1 MTIRNELID
10 ELLAGQDP
18 SSVMRQDG
26 LLGELKKALL
36 NRLMA
41 AEFEHHLTEDRAL
54 GEGRNH
60 RNGSTRKRVLTDD
73 SHVEVTIPRD
83 REARFDPVLIG
94 KYQRRLPGFDDKV
107 ISLYTR
113 GMSTREIQGHLE
125 EIYGAEV
132 SPQLISTVTD
142 AVAAEVAEWQS
153 RPLEPLYPVMFFDA
167 IRVKVRDQGTVCNK
181 AVYLA
186 LGITTD
192 GRKHILGLWIDPNEG
207 AKFWLRIVN
216 ELRNRGVKDILIAVV
231 DGLKGFPE
239 AINAAFPQPSADY
252 STGFAG
258 GTLSRLRPGANLH
271 RASAAQRPGLRVL
284 AGPQAGR
291 WRAEADLPRTSVA
304 CSVAYSRC
312 RKAGAGCLRSRP
324 VGSEIRR
331 DRTFMATAMGSGDPV
346 LRLPARGASDHL
358 HHQCNREPQQHTAHR
373 RSQPRTLPHR
383 RGCDQTAV
391 FGLAPCEQ
399 QLEEC
404 STRMDRRHD
413 AVRHHVR
420 RSVQRRVEG
429 SSETDTSHK
438 ISDRPRDRGQAH
450 EQETA
455 NALE

>member
-18 SSVMRQDG
+18 ASVMRQDG

-41 AEFEHHLTEDRAL
+41 AEFEHHLAQERAS

-73 SHVEVTIPRD
+73 SHVEITIPRD

-167 IRVKVRDQGTVCNK
+167 LRVRIRDQGTVCNK

-186 LGITTD
+186 LGITPD

-239 AINAAFPQPSADY
+239 AINAAFPQTLVQTCIVHLLRNALAYVSWQDRKQVVAALKPIYQAPTADAALLALDAFAAGPWGKKY
-252 STGFAG
+252 AAIAPLWRRQWDQVIPFFAFPPEVRRIIYTTNAIESLNSTLRTAVR
-258 GTLSRLRPGANLH
+258 SRGHFPTDEAAIKLLYLVLRRTGKTWKN
-271 RASAAQRPGLRVL
+271 AQREWTAAMTQFAIMFGDRF
-284 AGPQAGR
+284 
-291 WRAEADLPRTSVA
+291 SV
-304 CSVAYSRC
+304 
-312 RKAGAGCLRSRP
+312 
-324 VGSEIRR
+324 E
-331 DRTFMATAMGSGDPV
+331 
-346 LRLPARGASDHL
+346 
-358 HHQCNREPQQHTAHR
+358 
-373 RSQPRTLPHR
+373 
-383 RGCDQTAV
+383 
-391 FGLAPCEQ
+391 
-399 QLEEC
+399 
-404 STRMDRRHD
+404 
-413 AVRHHVR
+413 
-420 RSVQRRVEG
+420 
-429 SSETDTSHK
+429 
-438 ISDRPRDRGQAH
+438 
-450 EQETA
+450 
-455 NALE
+455 

>member
-26 LLGELKKALL
+26 LLGDLKKALL

-41 AEFEHHLTEDRAL
+41 AEFEHHLSQDRAA
-54 GEGRNH
+54 GTGANH

-73 SHVEVTIPRD
+73 SHVDVTIPRD

-132 SPQLISTVTD
+132 SPQLISTITD
-142 AVAAEVAEWQS
+142 AVTVEVAEWQS

-167 IRVKVRDQGTVCNK
+167 IRVKVRDQGTVSNK

-186 LGITTD
+186 LGITPD

-216 ELRNRGVKDILIAVV
+216 ELRNRGVRDILIAVV

-239 AINAAFPQPSADY
+239 AINAAFPHTLVQTCIVHLLRNALAYVSWQDRRQVVAALKPIYQAPTADAALVALGDFESGPWGKKY
-252 STGFAG
+252 PAIAPLWRRQWEQVIPFFAFPPEVRRIIYTTNAIESLNSTLRTAIR
-258 GTLSRLRPGANLH
+258 SRGHFPTDEAALKLLYLVLRGVSKDWKN
-271 RASAAQRPGLRVL
+271 AQREWTAAMTQFAIMFGERF
-284 AGPQAGR
+284 
-291 WRAEADLPRTSVA
+291 SV
-304 CSVAYSRC
+304 
-312 RKAGAGCLRSRP
+312 
-324 VGSEIRR
+324 E
-331 DRTFMATAMGSGDPV
+331 
-346 LRLPARGASDHL
+346 
-358 HHQCNREPQQHTAHR
+358 
-373 RSQPRTLPHR
+373 
-383 RGCDQTAV
+383 
-391 FGLAPCEQ
+391 
-399 QLEEC
+399 
-404 STRMDRRHD
+404 
-413 AVRHHVR
+413 
-420 RSVQRRVEG
+420 
-429 SSETDTSHK
+429 
-438 ISDRPRDRGQAH
+438 
-450 EQETA
+450 
-455 NALE
+455 

>member
-41 AEFEHHLTEDRAL
+41 AEFEHHLTEDRAC
-54 GEGRNH
+54 GDGKNH
-60 RNGSTRKRVLTDD
+60 RNGSTRKRVLTGD
-73 SHVEVTIPRD
+73 SHVEVTVPRD

-142 AVAAEVAEWQS
+142 AVTAEVAEWQS

-167 IRVKVRDQGTVCNK
+167 LRVKVRDQGTVCNK

-186 LGITTD
+186 LGITPD

-239 AINAAFPQPSADY
+239 AINAAFPQTLVQTCIVHLLRNALAYVSWQDRRQVVAALKPIYQAPTAEAALVALDAFEAGEWGRKYAAIAPIWRRQWDQVIPFFAFPPEVRRIIYTTNAIESLNSTLRSAVR
-252 STGFAG
+252 
-258 GTLSRLRPGANLH
+258 SRGHFPTDEAAVKLLYLVLRNVAKDWKN
-271 RASAAQRPGLRVL
+271 AQREWTAAMTQFAIMFGDRFS
-284 AGPQAGR
+284 
-291 WRAEADLPRTSVA
+291 AE
-304 CSVAYSRC
+304 
-312 RKAGAGCLRSRP
+312 
-324 VGSEIRR
+324 
-331 DRTFMATAMGSGDPV
+331 
-346 LRLPARGASDHL
+346 
-358 HHQCNREPQQHTAHR
+358 
-373 RSQPRTLPHR
+373 
-383 RGCDQTAV
+383 
-391 FGLAPCEQ
+391 
-399 QLEEC
+399 
-404 STRMDRRHD
+404 
-413 AVRHHVR
+413 
-420 RSVQRRVEG
+420 
-429 SSETDTSHK
+429 
-438 ISDRPRDRGQAH
+438 
-450 EQETA
+450 
-455 NALE
+455 

>member
-1 MTIRNELID
+1 
-10 ELLAGQDP
+10 
-18 SSVMRQDG
+18 MRQDG

-41 AEFEHHLTEDRAL
+41 AEFDHHLAEERAS

-142 AVAAEVAEWQS
+142 AVTTQVAEWQS

-186 LGITTD
+186 LGITPD

-216 ELRNRGVKDILIAVV
+216 ELRNRGVQDILIAVV

-239 AINAAFPQPSADY
+239 AINAAFPQTLVQTCIVHLLRNALAYVSWQDRKQVVAALKPIYQAPTADAARLALDAFEAGPWGRKY
-252 STGFAG
+252 AAIAPLWRRQWDQVIPFFAFPPEVRRIIYTTNAIESLNSTLRTAVR
-258 GTLSRLRPGANLH
+258 SRGHFPTDEAAIKLLYLVLRRTEKNWKN
-271 RASAAQRPGLRVL
+271 AQREWTAAMTQFAIMFGDRF
-284 AGPQAGR
+284 
-291 WRAEADLPRTSVA
+291 SV
-304 CSVAYSRC
+304 
-312 RKAGAGCLRSRP
+312 
-324 VGSEIRR
+324 
-331 DRTFMATAMGSGDPV
+331 D
-346 LRLPARGASDHL
+346 
-358 HHQCNREPQQHTAHR
+358 
-373 RSQPRTLPHR
+373 
-383 RGCDQTAV
+383 
-391 FGLAPCEQ
+391 
-399 QLEEC
+399 
-404 STRMDRRHD
+404 
-413 AVRHHVR
+413 
-420 RSVQRRVEG
+420 
-429 SSETDTSHK
+429 
-438 ISDRPRDRGQAH
+438 
-450 EQETA
+450 
-455 NALE
+455 

>member
-18 SSVMRQDG
+18 ASVMRTDG

-41 AEFEHHLTEDRAL
+41 AEFDHHMTLDRSA
-54 GEGRNH
+54 GEGTNH

-73 SHVEVTIPRD
+73 SHVEVTVPRD

-142 AVAAEVAEWQS
+142 AVTAEVAEWQS
-153 RPLEPLYPVMFFDA
+153 RPLEPLYPVVFFDA
-167 IRVKVRDQGTVCNK
+167 IRVKVRDQGSVCNK

-186 LGITTD
+186 LGIAPD

-239 AINAAFPQPSADY
+239 AINAAFPQTLVQTCIVHLLRNALAFVSWQDRREVVAALKPIYQAATADAALVALEGFEAGPWGKKY
-252 STGFAG
+252 PAIAPLWRRQWEQVIPFFAFPPEVRRIIYTTNAIESLNSTLRTAIR
-258 GTLSRLRPGANLH
+258 SRGHFPTDEAAIKLLYLVLRGVSKNWKN
-271 RASAAQRPGLRVL
+271 AQREWTAAMTQFAIMFGDRF
-284 AGPQAGR
+284 
-291 WRAEADLPRTSVA
+291 SV
-304 CSVAYSRC
+304 
-312 RKAGAGCLRSRP
+312 
-324 VGSEIRR
+324 E
-331 DRTFMATAMGSGDPV
+331 
-346 LRLPARGASDHL
+346 
-358 HHQCNREPQQHTAHR
+358 
-373 RSQPRTLPHR
+373 
-383 RGCDQTAV
+383 
-391 FGLAPCEQ
+391 
-399 QLEEC
+399 
-404 STRMDRRHD
+404 
-413 AVRHHVR
+413 
-420 RSVQRRVEG
+420 
-429 SSETDTSHK
+429 
-438 ISDRPRDRGQAH
+438 
-450 EQETA
+450 
-455 NALE
+455 

>member
-1 MTIRNELID
+1 MTIRNDLVD

-18 SSVMRQDG
+18 ASVMRQDG

-41 AEFEHHLTEDRAL
+41 AEFEHHLTKDRAT
-54 GEGRNH
+54 GGGRNH

-142 AVAAEVAEWQS
+142 AVTAEVAEWQS

-167 IRVKVRDQGTVCNK
+167 TRVKVRDQGTVCNK

-186 LGITTD
+186 LGITPD

-239 AINAAFPQPSADY
+239 AINAAFPQTLVQTCIVHLLRNALAYVSWQDRKQVVAALKPIYQAPTADAALLALDAFESGPWGRKY
-252 STGFAG
+252 AAIAPLWRRQWDQVIPFFAFPPEVRRIIYTTNAIESLNSTLRTAVR
-258 GTLSRLRPGANLH
+258 SRGHFPTDEAAIKLLYLVLRRTENN
-271 RASAAQRPGLRVL
+271 RKNAQREWTAAMTQFAIMFGDRF
-284 AGPQAGR
+284 
-291 WRAEADLPRTSVA
+291 SV
-304 CSVAYSRC
+304 
-312 RKAGAGCLRSRP
+312 
-324 VGSEIRR
+324 E
-331 DRTFMATAMGSGDPV
+331 
-346 LRLPARGASDHL
+346 
-358 HHQCNREPQQHTAHR
+358 
-373 RSQPRTLPHR
+373 
-383 RGCDQTAV
+383 
-391 FGLAPCEQ
+391 
-399 QLEEC
+399 
-404 STRMDRRHD
+404 
-413 AVRHHVR
+413 
-420 RSVQRRVEG
+420 
-429 SSETDTSHK
+429 
-438 ISDRPRDRGQAH
+438 
-450 EQETA
+450 
-455 NALE
+455 

>member
-18 SSVMRQDG
+18 ASVMRQDG
-26 LLGELKKALL
+26 LLGELKKVLL

-41 AEFEHHLTEDRAL
+41 AEFEYHLTRDRAS
-54 GEGRNH
+54 GEGKNH
-60 RNGSTRKRVLTDD
+60 RNGSTRKRVLTND
-73 SHVEVTIPRD
+73 SHVEVTVPRD

-132 SPQLISTVTD
+132 SPQLISTITD
-142 AVAAEVAEWQS
+142 AVTAEVAEWQS

-186 LGITTD
+186 LGITSD

-239 AINAAFPQPSADY
+239 AINATFPQTLVQTCIVHLLRNALAYVSWQDRKPVVAALKPIYQAPTADAAQLALGDFEAGPWGKKYPAIAPLWRRQWDQVVIPFFAFPPEVRRILYTTNAIESLN
-252 STGFAG
+252 STLRTAVR
-258 GTLSRLRPGANLH
+258 SRGHFPTDEAAIKLLYLVLRGVSQNWKN
-271 RASAAQRPGLRVL
+271 AQREWTAAMTQFAIMFGNRF
-284 AGPQAGR
+284 
-291 WRAEADLPRTSVA
+291 SV
-304 CSVAYSRC
+304 
-312 RKAGAGCLRSRP
+312 
-324 VGSEIRR
+324 E
-331 DRTFMATAMGSGDPV
+331 
-346 LRLPARGASDHL
+346 
-358 HHQCNREPQQHTAHR
+358 
-373 RSQPRTLPHR
+373 
-383 RGCDQTAV
+383 
-391 FGLAPCEQ
+391 
-399 QLEEC
+399 
-404 STRMDRRHD
+404 
-413 AVRHHVR
+413 
-420 RSVQRRVEG
+420 
-429 SSETDTSHK
+429 
-438 ISDRPRDRGQAH
+438 
-450 EQETA
+450 
-455 NALE
+455 